1 MNVENILKNKGS
13 AVITARQSQTL
24 HQIAKLIA
32 DHRIGAVV
40 VVDAAG
46 APLGIVSERDIV
58 NTLAASGAAALE
70 TPAERVMTR
79 SLITCARDKT
89 ADELLAIMTASRIRH
104 LPVVEDGKLQGI
116 VSIGD
121 VVKLKLDEAATEV
134 GQLREYVMAGR

>member
-79 SLITCARDKT
+79 SLITCNRDKT

-104 LPVVEDGKLQGI
+104 LPVVEDGKLRGI

>member
-1 MNVENILKNKGS
+1 MYVRDILKNKGS
-13 AVITARQSQTL
+13 AVVTARPSDTL
-24 HQIAKLIA
+24 HQIARLIA

-40 VVDAAG
+40 VADAAG

-58 NTLAASGAAALE
+58 NALAASGPAALE
-70 TPAERVMTR
+70 TPAERVMSR
-79 SLITCARDKT
+79 SLITCNRDQT

-104 LPVVEDGKLQGI
+104 LPVVEKGKLHGI